1 MSKIQHPDNKAPE
14 SDELAERVLTA
25 TRRAVRA
32 AVREHKLLGN
42 PVAAWRNG
50 KVVLIP
56 PEEIEID

>member
-1 MSKIQHPDNKAPE
+1 
-14 SDELAERVLTA
+14 
-25 TRRAVRA
+25 
-32 AVREHKLLGN
+32 VREHKLLGN

>member
-1 MSKIQHPDNKAPE
+1 MNDLEP
-14 SDELAERVLTA
+14 SDEAVNHAAKILAAVEK
-25 TRRAVRA
+25 AVRA

-42 PVAAWRNG
+42 PIATLHDG